1 MFNSCYNLESSL
13 PYSFPKAR
21 NLTEFYRNCKML
33 SVVESFDVPECDN
46 MHGMYREMSSISSIA
61 TIGGPKVQN
70 IQHMFYSSSQ
80 SNIINIPN
88 RIDLSSCTSA
98 DWTLYNG
105 GNSPITSDCITFI
118 GLRSGINFYGH
129 PNVKAIRIENQ
140 SNLCLDLNFSRCGM
154 NADAINQLFRDLQR
168 TNVARTINVSG
179 NPGASTCDASL
190 ATAKGWKVT
199 K

>member
-1 MFNSCYNLESSL
+1 M
-13 PYSFPKAR
+13 
-21 NLTEFYRNCKML
+21 T
-33 SVVESFDVPECDN
+33 
-46 MHGMYREMSSISSIA
+46 GMYREMSSISSIA

-154 NADAINQLFRDLQR
+154 NADAINQLFRDLNR
-168 TNVARTINVSG
+168 SNVARTINVSG

-190 ATAKGWKVT
+190 ATAKGRKVT